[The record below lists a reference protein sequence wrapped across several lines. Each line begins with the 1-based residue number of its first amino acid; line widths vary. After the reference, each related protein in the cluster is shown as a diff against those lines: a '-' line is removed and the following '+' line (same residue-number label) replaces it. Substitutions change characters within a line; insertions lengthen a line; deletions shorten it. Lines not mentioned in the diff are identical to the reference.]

1 MINKVLIDYFGGSHG
16 HFLEFT
22 LNGLEDDRLLSS
34 YPFNED
40 GTCRNRIYDPYSKRF
55 HADHFS
61 TGYYKKFIDR
71 SADAEDDGD
80 CIAITFADDYSD
92 WLLYLEV
99 AFLRGRRAGLEIG
112 HIDDIVN
119 NTKDKFKTYP
129 VILNLLGDNPTK
141 SSIRRFI
148 LEYLVRNPENSLYHR
163 VHQVPFLTH
172 KRIHNFKFSWFY
184 NYTNFITGLTELT
197 KTFNLTLH
205 GKERRIQELHTE
217 FLRLNK
223 FANRRSKEIC
233 DNILEYLQGDDI
245 SLSLNLI
252 EEAYICKRIE
262 ELTGNKLTEVDDSVF
277 TSTGN
282 LKKFINEIS
291 IRH

>member
-1 MINKVLIDYFGGSHG
+1 MTNKVLIDYFGGSHG
-16 HFLEFT
+16 HFLEFI
-22 LNGLEDDRLLSS
+22 LNGLEDDALLLT

-40 GTCRNRIYDPYSKRF
+40 GTCRDRIYEPYSRRF

-61 TGYYKKFIDR
+61 TGYYKKFADR
-71 SADAEDDGD
+71 TADAEDTGD
-80 CIAITFADDYSD
+80 CITITFEDDYSD

-99 AFLRGRRAGLEIG
+99 AFLRGQFPGQQIG
-112 HIDDIVN
+112 DIEDITN
-119 NTKDKFKTYP
+119 NTKDKFKSYP
-129 VILNLLGDNPTK
+129 VILNLLDDNPTR

-148 LEYLVRNPENSLYHR
+148 LESLVRNPENSLYHR

-184 NYTNFITGLTELT
+184 NYTDFIAGLTELT
-197 KTFNLTLH
+197 NTFNLTLH
-205 GKERRIQELHTE
+205 GKERRIYELHTE

-223 FANRRSKEIC
+223 FADRRSKKIC
-233 DNILEYLQGDDI
+233 DNVMNSLQGDDLK
-245 SLSLNLI
+245 LSLNLI

-262 ELTGNKLTEVDDSVF
+262 EHTGKKLTEVDDSIF

>member
-1 MINKVLIDYFGGSHG
+1 MTNKVLIDYFGGSHG
-16 HFLEFT
+16 HFLEFL
-22 LNGLEDDRLLSS
+22 LNSLEDNVLLSS
-34 YPFNED
+34 YPFNSD
-40 GTCRNRIYDPYSKRF
+40 GTCRTRIYEPYSKRF

-61 TGYYKKFIDR
+61 TGYYKKFTDR
-71 SADAEDDGD
+71 TRDAEDGGS
-80 CIAITFADDYSD
+80 CIAIMFEDDYSD

-99 AFLRGRRAGLEIG
+99 AFLRAQFPGSQIG
-112 HIDDIVN
+112 DIDDIVN
-119 NTKDKFKTYP
+119 NTKDKFKSYP
-129 VILNLLGDNPTK
+129 IMLNLLGDDPSK

-148 LEYLVRNPENSLYHR
+148 LESLVRNPENSLYHS

-172 KRIHNFKFSWFY
+172 KQVHNFKFSWFY
-184 NYTNFITGLTELT
+184 NYTDLIAGLTELS
-197 KTFNLTLH
+197 KLFNLTLV

-223 FANRRSKEIC
+223 FANRRSKETC

-262 ELTGNKLTEVDDSVF
+262 ELTGNKLGEVDDSVF

-291 IRH
+291 FRH